1 MFSQPVTNAVGENN
15 YFPKKTAKKDEE
27 TGKPITGPRNFLTNK
42 GVKGRADDVYF
53 MKPSYVAT
61 GDPFKDAA
69 KMSLRSG
76 KFEGYK
82 DAGHENDFK
91 PAKTI

>member
-1 MFSQPVTNAVGENN
+1 MIFIYLAH
-15 YFPKKTAKKDEE
+15 KDEE
-27 TGKPITGPRNFLTNK
+27 TGKPITGPKNFLTNR

-53 MKPSYVAT
+53 TKPTYIAT
-61 GDPFKDAA
+61 DDPFKEAA
-69 KMSLRSG
+69 KIALRSS

-91 PAKTI
+91 PAKKI